1 MKETCNTLSDVTTGD
16 ATAKRLIYGW
26 LLLSVVSLGCA
37 GLFAFLIALARTPVV
52 GELLPLGRDYIYVGL
67 VGHVVLAFVI
77 WFLAFEGFLLVYTS
91 TLCTG
96 RALFCK
102 TSGFVALGLSSVG
115 VALVVVSA
123 AFALGPA
130 VLANYVPVLQS
141 PVFFVGMLLFG
152 LGMVIT
158 VLNTFATLLFKR
170 PEKRPERPLE
180 AAGEITGVDQKG
192 GLPTATFG
200 MVIGG
205 FGILVAVL
213 CFALSGYMQYST
225 GKAVIDYE
233 RLFWGGGHVLQF
245 TNTIAMVT
253 AWLLLSVVAIK
264 GAASRYEVPA
274 GESGEEVSDEAG
286 FETKPSRPLKV
297 LYALFLLSIVPS
309 PVIYFFYDTASAAYK
324 DSFTLMMQFGHVVS
338 VVLFVLIIAS
348 KMLGA
353 RVWQSKGPAWSAALL
368 SMALFLVG
376 GIIGAKI
383 SGVNTIIPA
392 HYHSVIGAITISF
405 MGLFFVVAPR
415 IGRPLRCVKLAR
427 ITPYVYFL
435 GVLCFAIG
443 LYIAGA
449 HGSARKT
456 YGTEQDLA
464 QTGRYIGMA
473 IMGVGGLVSVTG
485 GVLFVVNALAT
496 LLGRSSS
503 KGSGR

>member
-1 MKETCNTLSDVTTGD
+1 MKEIRSTLSD

-37 GLFAFLIALARTPVV
+37 GLFAFLIALARTPVL

-91 TLCTG
+91 TICTG
-96 RALFCK
+96 RALFCAK
-102 TSGFVALGLSSVG
+102 SGFIALGLSSSG
-115 VALVVVSA
+115 VLLVVVST

-141 PVFFVGMLLFG
+141 PVFFAGMLLFG
-152 LGMVIT
+152 AGLVIT
-158 VLNTFATLLFKR
+158 VLNTFATLLFKA
-170 PEKRPERPLE
+170 PERTN
-180 AAGEITGVDQKG
+180 GDDGVDTAQKH

-205 FGILVAVL
+205 VGILVAVL

-225 GKAVIDYE
+225 GKVVIDYE

-264 GAASRYEVPA
+264 GAATRYEVPA
-274 GESGEEVSDEAG
+274 GEATDEAAYESGAG
-286 FETKPSRPLKV
+286 FGAKPSRPLKV
-297 LYALFLLSIVPS
+297 LYSLFLLSIVPS
-309 PVIYFFYDTASAAYK
+309 PVIYLFYDTASAAYK
-324 DSFTLMMQFGHVVS
+324 DSFTLMMQFGHVLS

-353 RVWQSKGPAWSAALL
+353 RVWRAPGPAWSAALL

-392 HYHSVIGAITISF
+392 HYHAVIGAVTISF
-405 MGLFFVVAPR
+405 MGLFFVVAPQ
-415 IGRPLRCVKLAR
+415 IGRRLYSVRVAR

-435 GVLCFAIG
+435 GVLCFAVG

-473 IMGVGGLVSVTG
+473 IMGVGGLVSVAG
-485 GVLFVVNALAT
+485 GVLFVLNALAT
-496 LLGRSSS
+496 LLGKGAG
-503 KGSGR
+503 KGSLRRQGR